1 MTLLILSRL
10 SSFTPFHQQLSP
22 SIEEY
27 YKHYQAI
34 TSSKDWNR
42 GEKLFRQAIEE
53 YPGELNFHCY
63 LNEMLRNLGKKE
75 EALNQ
80 ISPIF
85 EVNQKHEYVFGCYKW
100 SLIEYGLELREN
112 KKLSEALS
120 VLDKA
125 FSLDKNDITATL
137 WYGILLRENGDFKGS
152 IAILEEGEKKFD
164 NNYITDNLI
173 YSLVEQANLLWKE
186 NPAEAESMYLKALEI
201 NETNLTPLLWYG
213 IFLNDQ
219 KRYQEALDILIR
231 AQKLYPDSEYLSGN
245 INHSY
250 LQLGLR
256 FDEQGEP
263 EEALKIYEQAI
274 RSFPEMLHYYYYSFV
289 GYLKLNRLDEAEAC
303 LGDWCRMKAQSS
315 LTGDELFSEENNIRY
330 RLNDLVKKFI
340 VDKDFA
346 RALALYNELEP
357 YFTHRYLILNGR
369 GELLWFNGEK
379 EEGIATINKAYDE
392 YMKNHPE
399 NINPVFINPPVK
411 GTYIVACGN
420 NSTTTMT
427 HAGFARFCFDFMGSD
442 AIGRTMP
449 PEAED
454 LGGNT
459 DYFGFGMPIYS
470 PVDGVVVSVYDDGID
485 HPPTTEWSYH
495 LEGNHITIQDENSYN
510 YVFVHNKHKSA
521 LVRKG
526 DKVVAGQQIASIGNT
541 ASSVPHLH
549 FGVWSKDWTVS
560 IPIRFIRYT
569 EVTGDD
575 GSNRILRLN
584 STPEQGT
591 VIFVEW

>member
-120 VLDKA
+120 VFKKA
-125 FSLDKNDITATL
+125 FDLDQNDVTTTL
-137 WYGILLRENGDFKGS
+137 WYGILL
-152 IAILEEGEKKFD
+152 
-164 NNYITDNLI
+164 
-173 YSLVEQANLLWKE
+173 
-186 NPAEAESMYLKALEI
+186 
-201 NETNLTPLLWYG
+201 
-213 IFLNDQ
+213 NDQ
-219 KRYQEALDILIR
+219 KRYKEALDIFLR
-231 AQKLYPDSEYLSGN
+231 AQELYPNNEHLPGN

-250 LQLGLR
+250 LQLGISL
-256 FDEQGEP
+256 DEQGKP
-263 EEALKIYEQAI
+263 DEALEVYERAI
-274 RSFPEMLHYYYYSFV
+274 QSFPEMLFYYYYSFSN
-289 GYLKLNRLDEAEAC
+289 YLKLDRLAEAQAV
-303 LGDWCRMKAQSS
+303 LIDWCRMKVKSS
-315 LTGDELFSEENNIRY
+315 LTGDELFSEENNIRF
-330 RLNDLVKKFI
+330 RLNDLVKQYIISKEFDR
-340 VDKDFA
+340 VS
-346 RALALYNELEP
+346 ALFNELEP
-357 YFTHRYLILNGR
+357 YFTYRYLILNAK
-369 GELLWFNGEK
+369 GELLWHYGKK
-379 EEGIATINKAYDE
+379 EEGIVAMNKAYDE
-392 YMKNHPE
+392 YIKSHPE
-399 NINPVFINPPVK
+399 YTNPVYINPPIK
-411 GTYIVACGN
+411 GTFIVACGN

-427 HAGFARFCFDFMGSD
+427 HAGFSSYCFDFMGSD
-442 AIGRTMP
+442 AHGRTMR
-449 PEAED
+449 PEAEG
-454 LGGNT
+454 LGTND
-459 DYFGFGMPIYS
+459 DYLGFGMPIYS
-470 PVDGVVVSVYDDGID
+470 PVDGVVVSMFDDGVD

-495 LEGNHITIQDENSYN
+495 LEGNHITIQDENGKN
-510 YVFVHNKHKSA
+510 FIFVHNKYKSA
-521 LVRKG
+521 LVKEG
-526 DKVVAGQQIASIGNT
+526 DKVSAGQQIARIGNT

-549 FGVWSKDWTVS
+549 FGVWSKDWVVS
-560 IPIRFIRYT
+560 IPIRFIQYNQVAGADRS
-569 EVTGDD
+569 E
-575 GSNRILRLN
+575 RILRLK

-591 VIFVEW
+591 VIVVEW